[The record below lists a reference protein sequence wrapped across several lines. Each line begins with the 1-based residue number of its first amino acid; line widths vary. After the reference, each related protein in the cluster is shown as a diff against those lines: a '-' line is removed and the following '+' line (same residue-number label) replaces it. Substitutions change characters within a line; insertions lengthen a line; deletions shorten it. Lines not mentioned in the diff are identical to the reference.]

1 MRKILLVFVLL
12 LLAHSLARA
21 QLINRTFV
29 DVPLPEAL
37 KSIANESDDYVIN
50 FQYNDIEDFMVTT
63 SVRSKSVVD
72 AIKQVVGFYPVRVKV
87 DRLNKII
94 TLECTNRAHNKYK
107 GVVKNEM
114 GNPLEYANV
123 LCMYPADS
131 SFIAG
136 GVSNESG
143 VFVIPCECED
153 VLLKVS
159 YVGYDTKCVRCRKS
173 DMGTITLH
181 ETIQKL
187 APVTISGRRMQM
199 DDGGYSLNLN
209 VRDLQTSDVLTYL
222 PNLSVINNTY
232 CINGQEA
239 EVIYINGQEVVSPN
253 ELCNLPSEMVS
264 NVKVDYRSRTIN
276 ILLRSPESGG
286 FNGSINAGCDFHNDE
301 GLYDRAAGG
310 VWYSRYKGFSLY
322 DKFDYDYYDLS
333 ESVEQMQSTA
343 HSTSTVDGELNPK
356 RTQLSNRFSITQEL
370 NDNHTLAA
378 SYYFASNRL
387 KAIATMNRTEYL
399 NATRYEGSNQYVDQ
413 EGTVRYT
420 ALIGR
425 RKATLNA
432 VADLYSRETSS
443 ENLSLYGAGVGTE
456 NAESPSI
463 RLWKFMV
470 DAKIP
475 LPKYLEL
482 KCGSD
487 FRFFYSNYD
496 PDNFISNFHGGPAFT
511 YKMQHYGYT
520 ERAFAELNANWQK
533 WKWGVG
539 YDAKYNLSLQSI
551 EEKETEGLSDLL
563 PDGDYLQFVFGTHA
577 NVSYQ
582 FGSAAQH
589 IVYLNYRHQL
599 DDIPYA
605 VMSPF
610 IRWSD
615 AYNYSLGNP
624 ELRSPRRFDLTAG
637 LSLWNSKLNLSAHY
651 SKMEDEIYWQTSLS
665 QGQTNVFYTV
675 PINVAKSQQ
684 FGAYV
689 ELNVRPFHFWRMKL
703 DGQLTVRPEDAVIGG
718 QNYDATRLQQ
728 HYSIANTI
736 QFCSSW
742 SASLKAHCTP
752 KYTMY
757 DRTYLTHYEVSGD
770 VSKSFFRG
778 KLQCKLTFTAL
789 GNRRRLERQV
799 GDMKVSYSYTLP
811 VQSAGIHL
819 VWKFSQGKTKNSSSI
834 VDGEQKY
841 KELND
846 K

>member
-1 MRKILLVFVLL
+1 MRKIILLCVLML
-12 LLAHSLARA
+12 FAHSFARA
-21 QLINRTFV
+21 QLINRTFKNT
-29 DVPLPEAL
+29 PMPEAL
-37 KSIANESDDYVIN
+37 KSIASESDDFTIN
-50 FQYNDIEDFMVTT
+50 FQYDDIEDFIVSTT
-63 SVRSKSVVD
+63 IRSKSIRD
-72 AIKQVVGFYPVRVKV
+72 AIKQVVGFYPISIKE
-87 DRLNKII
+87 DKQNRLF
-94 TLECTNRAHNKYK
+94 TLECTNRTPIKYK
-107 GVVKNEM
+107 GTVMSENGM
-114 GNPLEYANV
+114 PLEYANV
-123 LCMYPADS
+123 VCLSPEDS
-131 SFIAG
+131 TFIAG

-143 VFVIPCECED
+143 VFVIPCACKD
-153 VLLKVS
+153 IVLKVS
-159 YVGYDTKCVRCRKS
+159 YVGYDTKFARCKS
-173 DMGTITLH
+173 TDVGAVKMY
-181 ETIQKL
+181 ETIHAL
-187 APVTISGRRMQM
+187 TPITISTRRMVRDM
-199 DDGGYSLNLN
+199 DGYSLNLN
-209 VRDLQTSDVLTYL
+209 VRDMQTSDVLTYL
-222 PNLSVINNTY
+222 PNLSVINNAY
-232 CINGQEA
+232 CINGHEA
-239 EVIYINGQEVVSPN
+239 EAIYINGQEIANPN
-253 ELCNLPSEMVS
+253 ELCNLPSEMVG

-286 FNGSINAGCDFHNDE
+286 FNGSVNVGGDFHIE
-301 GLYDRAAGG
+301 QGLFDKSVGG
-310 VWYSRYKGFSLY
+310 VWYSKYKGFSLY
-322 DKFDYDYYDLS
+322 DKFDYGYNDLT
-333 ESVEQMQSTA
+333 ESVEQKQEYR
-343 HSTSTVDGELNPK
+343 GEESVLVGQLSPK
-356 RTQLSNRFSITQEL
+356 RTQVSNRFSVTQEL
-370 NDNHTLAA
+370 TPNHTLAA
-378 SYYFASNRL
+378 SYYFASNRM
-387 KAIATMNRTEYL
+387 KALSTMQGMQNF
-399 NATRYEGSNQYVDQ
+399 NQTRYEGSNQYVDQ

-420 ALIGR
+420 AIFGK
-425 RKATLNA
+425 RKTTINA

-456 NAESPSI
+456 TAESPSI

-475 LPKYLEL
+475 IPKSFVLD
-482 KCGSD
+482 CGYD
-487 FRFFYSNYD
+487 FRFFSSHFD
-496 PDNFISNFHGGPAFT
+496 PEMFLTNNQVATTPT

-520 ERAFAELNANWQK
+520 LSGFADFSKNGQK
-533 WKWGVG
+533 WNWAFGIDEKL
-539 YDAKYNLSLQSI
+539 NLSLRRI
-551 EEKETEGLSDLL
+551 RDKVEGLSDLL

-637 LSLWNSKLNLSAHY
+637 LSLCNSKLNLSAHY

-675 PINVAKSQQ
+675 PINVPKSQQ
-684 FGAYV
+684 FGAYA

-718 QNYDATRLQQ
+718 RNYDATRLQQ
-728 HYSIANTI
+728 HYSIANAI

-778 KLQCKLTFTAL
+778 RLQCKLTFTAL